1 MSAALFYR
9 PKNAGLMTPSAGYVF
24 NWTGLIGTTGGAGVR
39 IKTFRMEH
47 LASDRV
53 EIDSAF
59 DMRLVSPDLG
69 FFFNNVI
76 SAV

>member
-1 MSAALFYR
+1 MLRLRS
-9 PKNAGLMTPSAGYVF
+9 
-24 NWTGLIGTTGGAGVR
+24 TGGAGIR

-53 EIDSAF
+53 EVDMAV
-59 DMRLVSPDLG
+59 DMRVVSKDCG